1 MSLLRRGEPN
11 VSHALTAELLLL
23 GVTVVWGGTFPVI
36 KAVVAEVP
44 PHTLLAL
51 RFGIASL
58 LLLFPALVARPLP
71 PAPAVRAAV
80 RDGILLGL
88 VLWAGYFFQTAG
100 LRLTSASK
108 GAFLTAMAVIFVPV
122 LGAAFFERKPLRA
135 QWAGVAIATAGLGF
149 LSLPAGGG
157 WMPEYGDL
165 LVLLGALAYA
175 VQILLVDRLGPRHDP
190 LLLTA
195 MELATVAGL
204 SLAAAAGVEGLPLGH
219 RSGLWWGL
227 VYLAVPATAVALWVQ
242 VRYQHLTDPTR
253 VGVILSMEPV
263 FGALFARLFLG
274 ETMSAPALWGA
285 GLVLSGLLVTEASP
299 RPPAPAGLER
309 AGQGREE
316 VL

>member
-1 MSLLRRGEPN
+1 MRRRGEPD
-11 VSHALTAELLLL
+11 SSRALTAELLLL

-51 RFGIASL
+51 RFGVAAL
-58 LLLFPALVARPLP
+58 LLLLPALVARPLP

-88 VLWAGYFFQTAG
+88 VLWTAYFLQTAG

-108 GAFLTAMAVIFVPV
+108 GAFLTAMAVVFVPV
-122 LGAAFFERKPLRA
+122 LGAAFFGRKPLRA
-135 QWAGVAIATAGLGF
+135 QWAGVAIATGGLAF

-157 WMPEYGDL
+157 WVPEYGDL
-165 LVLLGALAYA
+165 LVLLCALAYA
-175 VQILLVDRLGPRHDP
+175 IQILLIDRMGPRHDP

-195 MELATVAGL
+195 VELATVAGL
-204 SLAAAAGVEGLPLGH
+204 SLVAAVSIEGLPLGH

-263 FGALFARLFLG
+263 FGALLARLFLG

-299 RPPAPAGLER
+299 RPPASPGLGGAR
-309 AGQGREE
+309 PGKGE